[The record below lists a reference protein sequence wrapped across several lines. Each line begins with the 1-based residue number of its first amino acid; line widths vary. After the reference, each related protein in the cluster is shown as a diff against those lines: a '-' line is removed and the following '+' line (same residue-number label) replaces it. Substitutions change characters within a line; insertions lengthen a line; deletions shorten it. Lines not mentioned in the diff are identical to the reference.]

1 MCSSDLVSSLPLS
14 KYAWALRAATGM
26 ALAAQ
31 AAVTPVGLLGCGA
44 AEWHVRP
51 TLSRQL
57 VLEWSHRLR
66 RHDFTEA
73 TSLARRARELAPSL
87 RRRTTL
93 VVLSDLHDPGSLE
106 ALQVLAQQHDC
117 VVLHFEDPA
126 ERGLAGTGFFRA
138 REAESGEAFLG
149 RGARPWVDTSA
160 WKAEL
165 DRKSTRL
172 NSSHEWISRMPS
184 SA

>member
-1 MCSSDLVSSLPLS
+1 VM
-14 KYAWALRAATGM
+14 
-26 ALAAQ
+26 
-31 AAVTPVGLLGCGA
+31 
-44 AEWHVRP
+44 
-51 TLSRQL
+51 
-57 VLEWSHRLR
+57 EWSHRLR

-87 RRRTTL
+87 RRRTTI

-126 ERGLAGTGFFRA
+126 ERGVAGTGFFRG

-149 RGARPWVDTSA
+149 RGGRPWVDTSA

-165 DRKSTRL
+165 TRFGIDYL
-172 NSSHEWISRMPS
+172 HLPTDEPMVGKLRHFLKHRVRGPG
-184 SA
+184 AVR